1 MRPDDTRKAASL
13 KMRRRPTTG
22 RRPPSPNTPSWGRST
37 NRRLRTGDAFM
48 GLPRGLGVSQL
59 HPLPSPADRPWSV
72 LASLPSSDLD
82 VSGARRAHPGLP
94 QGERVPEAGM
104 IAAGGPSISRGGGAR
119 HRLRVHPH
127 CMALQQG
134 SRAAGQRQQS
144 RVLLSQRAG
153 NTPCRNSPSEPGNLF
168 LFFCGLLHRAGSQVT
183 PPHRRARMG
192 QVSSTQT
199 AGRNCK
205 HRKQGLALLRQPA
218 RPRWDGSGRSGG
230 RRGCE
235 AEQGPRALKLS
246 LGPHAAVPILVLGRS
261 EYWVATQ
268 TTESRR

>member
-134 SRAAGQRQQS
+134 SRAAAAESCLVVAAGWEYTMQKFPIRTGQS
-144 RVLLSQRAG
+144 ISFFLW
-153 NTPCRNSPSEPGNLF
+153 TPPPRGFPGNSPPPARTDGAGFINPD
-168 LFFCGLLHRAGSQVT
+168 CGPQLQAPQAG
-183 PPHRRARMG
+183 
-192 QVSSTQT
+192 
-199 AGRNCK
+199 AGF
-205 HRKQGLALLRQPA
+205 AAPA
-218 RPRWDGSGRSGG
+218 RPPSVGRQRSVGGSMRLRSGARTKGIEAIFRAACG
-230 RRGCE
+230 RAYSRTWT
-235 AEQGPRALKLS
+235 QR
-246 LGPHAAVPILVLGRS
+246 ILGR
-261 EYWVATQ
+261 YADD
-268 TTESRR
+268 